1 MKTVLISC
9 LLIAQ
14 LIGDASYHNKTA
26 NCFEIQKAIQTLEAE
41 KEQESI
47 ATRMMLF
54 IGIYVFGKT
63 DTVDEKIQLLK
74 LQLQECHR

>member
-26 NCFEIQKAIQTLEAE
+26 SCSEIEQAIQTLEAE

-54 IGIYVFGKT
+54 IGIYIFGKT

-74 LQLQECHR
+74 LQLQECRR

>member
-1 MKTVLISC
+1 MKIVLISC
-9 LLIAQ
+9 MLIFQ
-14 LIGDASYHNKTA
+14 LVGDASYHNKAA
-26 NCFEIQKAIQTLEAE
+26 NCSEIEKAIQVLEAE

-47 ATRMMLF
+47 ARRVMLF

-74 LQLQECHR
+74 LQLQECRS